1 MRHLLLLLATIT
13 LVACGG
19 SEKKQEEKHP
29 EGDMVY
35 ICTGRYSE
43 CYHCDE
49 DCRGLSNCRA
59 SIKEITIEEA
69 EEMGRRPCGYCY

>member
-19 SEKKQEEKHP
+19 DEKKQERQ
-29 EGDMVY
+29 DANIVY

-49 DCRGLSNCRA
+49 NCRGLCNCRA
-59 SIKEITIEEA
+59 SIEEITLEEA